1 MGEDAQRS
9 PAGGL
14 EQPAGLHRLQ
24 ASEEPASAIAIVEG
38 LGLREPTPPQP
49 RPRVL
54 LNMVSTVDGRATL
67 DGRSAPL
74 SSSADRQLFRA
85 LRMGADCVLV
95 GAGTVRTERYGRLI
109 HDPGARRARRE
120 RGLSEQPLACIV
132 SGRLSLDAEI
142 PLLADPDASV
152 VIVTSSP
159 ASVAGA
165 RAHVEYVRS
174 STDGVL
180 DLDASLAQLRAR
192 FAVELLL
199 CEGGPHL
206 ASQLFAAG
214 LVDELFITISPT
226 LAGGEPSGGEALR
239 ILAGPELQPP
249 LALELLGALERDSS
263 LFLRYRVRTS

>member
-1 MGEDAQRS
+1 MGKDAQRS
-9 PAGGL
+9 PDGVR
-14 EQPAGLHRLQ
+14 EQPAGLHHLL
-24 ASEEPASAIAIVEG
+24 ASEEPATAMAIVEG

-74 SSSADRQLFRA
+74 SSIADRHLFRA
-85 LRMGADCVLV
+85 LRMSADCVMV

-109 HDPGARRARRE
+109 REPSARRARRE
-120 RGLSEQPLACIV
+120 RGLSEEPLACIV
-132 SGRLSLDAEI
+132 SGRLSLDAEV
-142 PLLADPDASV
+142 PLLADPDANV
-152 VIVTSSP
+152 VIATSSA

-165 RAHVEYVRS
+165 RAHVDYVRP

-180 DLDASLAQLRAR
+180 DLGASLAELRAR

-226 LAGGEPSGGEALR
+226 LAGGEASGGEALR

-249 LALELLGALERDSS
+249 LPLELLGVLESASD
-263 LFLRYRVRTS
+263 LFLRYRIRTS